1 MGKMTDLV
9 YGIDIF
15 VEIWYISFSKSGRIY
30 LNYHI
35 VILDMTI
42 TEKIAQLSVETVF
55 LTW

>member
-42 TEKIAQLSVETVF
+42 TEKIAHLSVETVF
-55 LTW
+55 LT